1 MNSGNTGASSSR
13 GTLVIVL
20 AVIGALGILGGIL
33 YVAGALNSIHFLV
46 GSTHKGSHPIRA
58 IVCFVVGAAFL
69 IGAYIARSRTPSARN
84 SNDNTMSKS
93 ASTT

>member
-20 AVIGALGILGGIL
+20 AVIGALGILAGIL
-33 YVAGALNSIHFLV
+33 YLAGALNSIHFLV

-58 IVCFVVGAAFL
+58 IVSLVVGAAFL
-69 IGAYIARSRTPSARN
+69 IGAYIARSRTPSARKN
-84 SNDNTMSKS
+84 NDNTMSKS

>member
-20 AVIGALGILGGIL
+20 AVIGALGILAGIL

-58 IVCFVVGAAFL
+58 IVSFVVGAAFL
-69 IGAYIARSRTPSARN
+69 VGAYIAKRGTPSARN

>member
-20 AVIGALGILGGIL
+20 AVIGVLGILGGIL
-33 YVAGALNSIHFLV
+33 YLAGVLNSIHFLV
-46 GSTHKGSHPIRA
+46 GSVHKGHHPIRA
-58 IVCFVVGAAFL
+58 IVALVVGAAFL
-69 IGAYIARSRTPSARN
+69 IGAYITRSRTPSARN
-84 SNDNTMSKS
+84 SDDNTMSKS